1 MFKARR
7 DAINAASKARK
18 FGLILSTLG
27 RQGSPKVLEVTREIV
42 KVLYNPWSRTSQI
55 PLSRFFDHHVSEWN
69 NSSVYYYHFSV
80 TFPGVLL
87 YNYLLCRYVPLSSR
101 VFIKH
106 RGSENSPF
114 TRLNSPANVW
124 YWVYD
129 LFLFRCG
136 AFFKI
141 FSCNVTPFSCY

>member
-42 KVLYNPWSRTSQI
+42 IVSYNPWSRTSQI
-55 PLSRFFDHHVSEWN
+55 PLSPLFDHHVSEWN
-69 NSSVYYYHFSV
+69 DSSVYYDHFSV
-80 TFPGVLL
+80 TIPGGYCSIIIFYVRMCYSRARCLL
-87 YNYLLCRYVPLSSR
+87 SLGDRRILHLLGL
-101 VFIKH
+101 IL
-106 RGSENSPF
+106 
-114 TRLNSPANVW
+114 RLTFSI
-124 YWVYD
+124 VYD
-129 LFLFRCG
+129 LFLFRCV